1 MYVYELIKTLF
12 YFCDQHTCYLYLG
25 EETVLWLSRVFCT
38 LWGYRTCNY
47 SHPPPTSKNLG
58 GAEILSQDVEGWEN
72 DQDPDV
78 NKFILRID

>member
-1 MYVYELIKTLF
+1 MFTYSLSVE
-12 YFCDQHTCYLYLG
+12 DSMSAEGCYLYLG